1 MTDWEHGYVFMEFH
15 PETRDCYFGVHP
27 SRVGEGKL
35 VPGNVYKTSFA
46 ILYGENKT
54 VFSYEFTIVK

>member
-1 MTDWEHGYVFMEFH
+1 MEFN

-46 ILYGENKT
+46 IIYGENKT